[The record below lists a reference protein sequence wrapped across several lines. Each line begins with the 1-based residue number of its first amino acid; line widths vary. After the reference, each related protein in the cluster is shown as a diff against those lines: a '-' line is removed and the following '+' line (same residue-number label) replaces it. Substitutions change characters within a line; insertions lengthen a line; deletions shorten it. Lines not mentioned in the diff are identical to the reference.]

1 MYFAVPQNTVRKRK
15 DRPPCTD
22 PTREAMIDR
31 HRLVPASSLK
41 DMNESRTRLERGTS
55 AIGIGSGQADAQPAS
70 VLVTFLSD
78 FVSKDRRRTGA

>member
-1 MYFAVPQNTVRKRK
+1 
-15 DRPPCTD
+15 
-22 PTREAMIDR
+22 MIDR